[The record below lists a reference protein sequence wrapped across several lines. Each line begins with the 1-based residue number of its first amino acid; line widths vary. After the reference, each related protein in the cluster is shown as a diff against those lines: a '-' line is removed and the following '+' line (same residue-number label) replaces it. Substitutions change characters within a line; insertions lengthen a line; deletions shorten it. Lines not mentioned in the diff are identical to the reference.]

1 MNRSFFFSFTVVVFI
16 LGVMLGFQLRVTNA
30 GNTAITGDREQILA
44 MEKKSLVEDLYEM
57 QLEITD
63 LSTKLDHTVIGQ
75 KETEEALGLEL
86 AKIKRF
92 GGLSQVAGPGVELVV
107 QSYPGQAGPSTVH
120 ALQNI
125 TDIHLLKI
133 VNELCNAGSE
143 AVAINGQ
150 RITAV
155 SEVRLAGSH
164 INVNG
169 VPLSPP
175 YHIVAIGDASA
186 LKGRLE
192 LKEGLADYLNE
203 CGISVEVLEKIEV
216 VIPAFTDELYYEYAN
231 IVKENQ

>member
-1 MNRSFFFSFTVVVFI
+1 M
-16 LGVMLGFQLRVTNA
+16 LGVMLGFQLRVTNF
-30 GNTAITGDREQILA
+30 GNAAITGEREQVLA

-63 LSTKLDHTVIGQ
+63 LSAKLDQTVIGQ
-75 KETEEALGLEL
+75 KEAEEALRLEL

-92 GGLSQVAGPGVELVV
+92 GGLSQVTGPGVELVV
-107 QSYPGQAGPSTVH
+107 QSYPGQAGLSTVH

-133 VNELCNAGSE
+133 VNELCNAGAK

-169 VPLSPP
+169 APLSPP
-175 YHIVAIGDASA
+175 YHIIAIGEVSA

-192 LKEGLADYLNE
+192 LKEGLNDYLNE
-203 CGISVEVLEKIEV
+203 CGISVETLEKNEV
-216 VIPAFTDELYYEYAN
+216 VIPAFTDELYFENAEL
-231 IVKENQ
+231 VKEY